1 MKACNQCGKCCIN
14 YGNGGLSASTD
25 EIEWWETHR
34 PDIAAYVKDGEIWVD
49 PETGKLLTFCP
60 FLEKVAGQQKF
71 TCQIYL
77 DRPNDCKYYPLN
89 LGQMLQDE
97 CEMLE
102 RRDLVAPDKAQQTLD
117 KIMSDSRPSFV

>member
-34 PDIAAYVKDGEIWVD
+34 PDIAAYVKDGEICFD

-77 DRPNDCKYYPLN
+77 DRPNDCKYYPVN
-89 LGQMLQDE
+89 IGQMIQDE